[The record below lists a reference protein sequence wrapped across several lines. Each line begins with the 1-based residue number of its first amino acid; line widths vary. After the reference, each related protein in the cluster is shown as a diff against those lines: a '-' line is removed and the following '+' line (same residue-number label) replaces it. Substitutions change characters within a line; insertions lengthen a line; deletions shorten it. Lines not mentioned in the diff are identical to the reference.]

1 MKKTLLVALGMLLF
15 NTSAQAA
22 TYEDESP
29 TFVRSCFVNIGSGGT
44 TNYMNVNYIR
54 NIRYTEN
61 TMEIVIDPSSNYSP
75 DCQYCTSNGEYR
87 IRFRNPADAKKGLQ
101 QLMKTVSRCR

>member
-1 MKKTLLVALGMLLF
+1 MKKFFAVTLLGMLLL

-61 TMEIVIDPSSNYSP
+61 TMEIVIDPSSNYSN
-75 DCQYCTSNGEYR
+75 DSEYR
-87 IRFRNPADAKKGLQ
+87 ISFRTPSDAKKGLQ